1 MTNEAPA
8 DDGEL
13 IARAGAGDRAAWRAL
28 YLRHR
33 DFVHRVAFR
42 FMGNEADARDVTQDT
57 FIAVFRNASSY
68 RESGKFT
75 TYLWR
80 TVANRCLTEKARAWH
95 RLRDDHAA
103 DDEARG
109 LLSLPD
115 ERPTPEEALDASRS
129 QARVQAAIA
138 SLPERQRLAL
148 VLARYEG
155 LSYEDIAETLS
166 CSVSSVESLLFRA
179 RQSLLARLR

>member
-1 MTNEAPA
+1 M
-8 DDGEL
+8 
-13 IARAGAGDRAAWRAL
+13 ARAAAGDRAAWREL

-57 FIAVFRNASSY
+57 FIAVFRNAAGY
-68 RESGKFT
+68 REAGKFT

-80 TVANRCLTEKARAWH
+80 AVANRCLTEKARAWN
-95 RLRDDHAA
+95 RMRDDHEA
-103 DDEARG
+103 DDG
-109 LLSLPD
+109 LLSVPD
-115 ERPTPEEALDASRS
+115 ERPSPEEALNASRG

-148 VLARYEG
+148 VLSRYEG
-155 LSYEDIAETLS
+155 LGYEDIAAALS

-179 RQSLLARLR
+179 RQGLLAKLR